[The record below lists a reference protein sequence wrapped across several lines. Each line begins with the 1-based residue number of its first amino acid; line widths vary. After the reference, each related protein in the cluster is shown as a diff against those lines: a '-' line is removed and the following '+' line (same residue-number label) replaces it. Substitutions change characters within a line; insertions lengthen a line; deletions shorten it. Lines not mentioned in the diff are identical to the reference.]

1 MSTRKKPDRSTSPK
15 ISMPAKPR
23 YKLGQNPAFLQAM
36 AEAGKIPA
44 EEMALA
50 FIELRRRIGAEF
62 PLSPAP
68 AYRLANAL
76 VDDSWGQVDEAF
88 PDDWQEE
95 SWSDWSEIS
104 DAQIALC
111 PVFFCFAPP
120 EVSPYYTP
128 RWMLWVLDA
137 IERRHSLDSLCGQQ
151 FIWWLLRHR
160 AKRWLKSG
168 FSAAQIAVLEDF
180 LSQIKNDPDYA
191 GTITLIE

>member
-1 MSTRKKPDRSTSPK
+1 MSKHKKSDRSTSPK

-23 YKLGQNPAFLQAM
+23 YKLGQSPAFLQAM
-36 AEAGKIPA
+36 AEAGNIPA

-50 FIELRRRIGAEF
+50 FIDLRRRIAIEF

-76 VDDSWGQVDEAF
+76 VDDAWGQVDEAF

-95 SWSDWSEIS
+95 SWSNWSEIS
-104 DAQIALC
+104 DDQVALC
-111 PVFFCFAPP
+111 PYFFCFAPP

-137 IERRHSLDSLCGQQ
+137 IEVRHSSNSCSGDN

-160 AKRWLKSG
+160 AKNWLEAG
-168 FSAAQIAVLEDF
+168 FSLTQIEVLEDF
-180 LSQIKNDPDYA
+180 LK
-191 GTITLIE
+191 E